1 MKTAAAPVEWHKAIS
16 ELIEEY
22 LFYDGDIPEAELEAM
37 AAKGALDMGELDE
50 TIGELSMFVDDHGR
64 VPDGALEFASWVVKH
79 RQELCALLEKAL
91 RDNGCAGILRKEKF
105 N

>member
-1 MKTAAAPVEWHKAIS
+1 MKTAAAPVEWNKAIS

-22 LFYDGDIPEAELEAM
+22 LFYDGDIPEGELEAM

-64 VPDGALEFASWVVKH
+64 VPDGELEFTK
-79 RQELCALLEKAL
+79 
-91 RDNGCAGILRKEKF
+91 
-105 N
+105 